1 MFKKL
6 NIEESLSNYDERLFV
21 KKLVDTA
28 GKASKSFQCCSTN
41 FLDPAEQDLAHQVL
55 RELPELSYKWEG
67 GFQDAERRVL
77 VFAPEEW
84 LLEEWAE
91 IILLKLSWNP
101 KYSKTISHRDVLGS
115 LMGLGIE
122 REITGDIKV
131 GENLAYLAVMKSMA
145 DFISMNLEK
154 VGNATVKLEL
164 CDEMEI
170 IEDRYKEIRGT
181 VASCRLDA
189 VVAEAFNLSRN
200 ESQEIIRSGKVRLN
214 HKTVDSIS
222 AEVSVMDLMSVKGY
236 GRARLAEING
246 KTKKDRQSVLILKY
260 L

>member
-6 NIEESLSNYDERLFV
+6 NIEESLQNYDERLFV

-28 GKASKSFQCCSTN
+28 GKALKSFQCCSTN
-41 FLDPAEQDLAHQVL
+41 FLDPAEQDLAHRVL
-55 RELPELSYKWEG
+55 RELPEVSYKWAG

-84 LLEEWAE
+84 LLEGWNEVA
-91 IILLKLSWNP
+91 LLKLSWNP
-101 KYSKTISHRDVLGS
+101 KYAKTISHRDVLGS

-131 GENLAYLAVMKSMA
+131 AEDLAYIAVLKTMA
-145 DFISMNLEK
+145 DFIEMNLEK

-164 CDEMEI
+164 CSEHED
-170 IEDRYKEIRGT
+170 IEDRYKEVRGT

-189 VVAEAFNLSRN
+189 VVAESFNLSRN
-200 ESQEIIRSGKVRLN
+200 EAQEIIRSGKVRLN
-214 HKTVDSIS
+214 HKTVENIS
-222 AEVSVMDLMSVKGY
+222 SEVNLMDLMSVKGY

-246 KTKKDRQSVLILKY
+246 KTKKDRQSVLIKKY